1 MHYYYKPPIP
11 FKESIQLT
19 IFTTYFTSY
28 MKQILFGLF
37 GLIVLAACAP
47 NSKNTTITIEVKGL
61 KKGTLYLQKLTES
74 GLINLDSVQANGRST
89 LSLGYDLSQ
98 PELLYAYLDKKDA
111 SEFNDRIPFFAEP
124 GAIHIETE
132 LNAFESKAVIT
143 AGGEQEQF
151 EKVQQMLSK
160 FATKDFE
167 LLQLAQSE
175 KAKNQKFVDSLIEAS
190 NTNNLRRYQFIVN
203 YALVHPKSYV
213 AAYLVA
219 EEGVELTPKW
229 RDSIFNSF
237 SEDIKNSS
245 FGQKINSQLS
255 Q

>member
-1 MHYYYKPPIP
+1 
-11 FKESIQLT
+11 
-19 IFTTYFTSY
+19 
-28 MKQILFGLF
+28 MKQILFSLF
-37 GLIVLAACAP
+37 GLIALSACAP
-47 NSKNTTITIEVKGL
+47 DSKNTTITIEVKGL
-61 KKGTLYLQKLTES
+61 KKGNLYLQKLTES
-74 GLINLDSVQANGRST
+74 GLLNLDSVQANGTST
-89 LSLGYDLSQ
+89 YSLGHNLSQ
-98 PELLYAYLDKKDA
+98 PELLYAYLDKNDG

-124 GAIHIETE
+124 GHIHIETE
-132 LNAFESKAVIT
+132 LNAFENKAVIT
-143 AGGEQEQF
+143 AGSEQTEF

-167 LLQLAQSE
+167 LLQLSQSE

-203 YALVHPKSYV
+203 YALTHPENYV
-213 AAYLVA
+213 AAYLIA
-219 EEGVELTPKW
+219 EEGDELTPKW